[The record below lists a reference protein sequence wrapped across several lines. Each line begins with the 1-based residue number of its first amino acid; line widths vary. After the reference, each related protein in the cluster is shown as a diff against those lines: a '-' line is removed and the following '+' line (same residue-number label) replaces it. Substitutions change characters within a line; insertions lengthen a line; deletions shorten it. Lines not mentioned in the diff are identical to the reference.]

1 MVFYPAGPRTF
12 VIEDGKMTIEFLVD
26 EGGEITGVE
35 ERWKRRR
42 KTVPIGSESPQPA
55 LVELPKR

>member
-1 MVFYPAGPRTF
+1 MVFYPAGDRLF

-26 EGGEITGVE
+26 ESSQITGVE

-42 KTVPIGSESPQPA
+42 KTVDRQPTVA
-55 LVELPKR
+55 IATNS